1 MSSYCLL
8 VFDQGAQHTQNAAD
22 FATFIGLSSTEGC
35 SAEMVTT
42 WQKKK
47 KKKKKKFKSKVKK
60 YLVVEFK
67 LSVAIIL

>member
-8 VFDQGAQHTQNAAD
+8 VFDEGAQNTQNAAD

-35 SAEMVTT
+35 SAETVTT
-42 WQKKK
+42 WPKNKNKKI
-47 KKKKKKFKSKVKK
+47 FKSKFKK
-60 YLVVEFK
+60 YLIVWFK

>member
-47 KKKKKKFKSKVKK
+47 KKKKFKSKVNK